1 MKSGIGYL
9 ILVAALFLLGLMNS
23 FIKPSFVSGGE
34 ASRIEVVPLPA
45 TMKVLSFG
53 FDSLTA
59 DIYWLKEIQY
69 IGKHL
74 ETDKRYTD
82 LYPMTEFITEMDPHF
97 IAPYYISAFIL
108 SSDERNPLQ
117 AQKLLDKGI
126 KNNPKDYILMSQAG
140 FITYYYMKNS
150 LLAADYYEM
159 AGKAPNAPVEYY
171 KKLVESLRGKGLD
184 KVTEIA
190 MLDDAY
196 NKAKD
201 PITKKQIG
209 YRITLYVITAN
220 LDDINRAIYEYNK
233 KYGKYPATLQELVDK
248 RYLRL
253 IPQDPRG
260 FDYRY
265 DSVNGIAY
273 TQKLEAP
280 EIQ

>member
-9 ILVAALFLLGLMNS
+9 ILVAALFLLGLVNS
-23 FIKPSFVSGGE
+23 FIKPVFVSGE
-34 ASRIEVVPLPA
+34 ETSRIEVIPPPA

-74 ETDKRYTD
+74 ETDKRFPD
-82 LYPMTEFITEMDPHF
+82 LYPMTEFITEMDTHF

-108 SSDERNPLQ
+108 ASDERNPVQ

-126 KNNPKDYILMSQAG
+126 RNNPKDYILMNQAG
-140 FITYYYMKNS
+140 FIAYYYMKNS

-159 AGKAPNAPVEYY
+159 AGKAPDAPKEYY
-171 KKLVESLRGKGLD
+171 ANLVKNLRGKGLD
-184 KVTEIA
+184 RATEIA
-190 MLDDAY
+190 MLYDAY

-209 YRITLYVITAN
+209 FRITLYVITAN
-220 LDDINRAIYEYNK
+220 LDDINRALYEYNK
-233 KYGKYPATLQELVDK
+233 KYGKYPATLQELVNA

-260 FDYRY
+260 FDYQY
-265 DSVNGIAY
+265 DSVNGLAY

-280 EIQ
+280 TL